1 MASRYEIS
9 TIFKMIDNWSAPMKK
24 IAGSST
30 VLAKK
35 VSVDMQRT
43 KMQIQAA
50 GQAMKTMAGVAAAAG
65 VALAGKTVVDS
76 VKTYVEFEDAVT
88 KAGSKFK
95 DVDVT
100 SAEYNQ
106 TLEKLQASAREVGA
120 LTKFSAV
127 DSANA
132 LDKMAM
138 AGLTSEQSMGM
149 LMGTTNLAAA
159 VGLDLTSAVD
169 MATDAMGA
177 FNLVSEDQE
186 QISANMNRIA
196 DVVAKTTNMANLD
209 MNMWF
214 ESVKMGASTFTSL
227 GGTIEEFSAYAGT
240 LANAGIKGGMAGNA
254 LKNIML
260 NLSAPAKAGADAM
273 KELGINVF
281 DAQGQ
286 MLPLTDIMKQFEKN
300 LAGVADDR
308 KAALLKDIFGKEQIS
323 SFNVLLSAGSKNLAE
338 FTKTLENSG
347 GTAEAIAGA
356 QMKSFAGMI
365 EQLKSAWQDKQLSL
379 GKAFEVGGAKDAL
392 ANLITYVQN
401 FDVAPIAGALTKIM
415 QAIPGIVEGFVGFV
429 QTLWNMRDVIG
440 ALVIA
445 WGVYKVAVIAA
456 LVVEKMM
463 EFFSAIKAVQAATQG
478 MSIAQAALNVV
489 MNANPIGLIIT
500 AIAALGF
507 GIYELIKHWDE
518 VKAAVL
524 NFCSVAW
531 EKIQAF
537 GGAVG
542 DFFNGMWQGITD
554 GIASMIES
562 CGSFFSWVWDKVL
575 SIADGIKNTFLS
587 IWGAISGFVNMVKTS
602 VINIGKSVLT
612 ALIDPIISA
621 LDAMSGLP
629 FVGDWI
635 GDRRNDLKSF
645 RDSITSTV
653 DTSLSLSEP
662 VTTAPVTQGERTAYS
677 VTENNNNTSTEVTVT
692 LDKGLKGTA
701 SGNAPN
707 VTVQSVSSAS
717 WK

>member
-9 TIFKMIDNWSAPMKK
+9 TIFKMIDNWSDPMKK

-65 VALAGKTVVDS
+65 VAVAGKTVVDS

-95 DVDVT
+95 DLDVT

-177 FNLVSEDQE
+177 FNLVSEDQD

-260 NLSAPAKAGADAM
+260 NLSAPAKVGADAL
-273 KELGINVF
+273 KELGISVF
-281 DAQGQ
+281 DASGR
-286 MLPLTDIMKQFEKN
+286 MKPITEIMKQFENN

-308 KAALLKDIFGKEQIS
+308 KAALLKDIFGKDQIS

-347 GTAEAIAGA
+347 GTAETIAGA

-379 GKAFEVGGAKDAL
+379 GKAFEVGGAKDSL

-401 FDVAPIAGALTKIM
+401 FDVAPIAGALTQIM
-415 QAIPGIVEGFVGFV
+415 QAIPGIVEGFVGFL
-429 QTLWNMRDVIG
+429 QTLWNLRDVIG

-445 WGVYKVAVIAA
+445 WGIYKGAVIAA
-456 LVVEKMM
+456 LVIEKMIA
-463 EFFSAIKAVQAATQG
+463 FFSAIKAVQTATQG

-500 AIAALGF
+500 AVAALIF
-507 GIYELIKHWDE
+507 LVYECVKHWE
-518 VKAAVL
+518 TWGNVILGLMVP
-524 NFCSVAW
+524 
-531 EKIQAF
+531 F
-537 GGAVG
+537 GGVVNLIMEFRSNWEAIKTA
-542 DFFNGMWQGITD
+542 FTD
-554 GIASMIES
+554 G
-562 CGSFFSWVWDKVL
+562 
-575 SIADGIKNTFLS
+575 
-587 IWGAISGFVNMVKTS
+587 GFVNGIKVLGGTILSSILHPLQSIFELLSKLPLVGDVFNKKAKALESFRQNALNGFGAMDNIAKMQLANSSVPTS
-602 VINIGKSVLT
+602 VQ
-612 ALIDPIISA
+612 
-621 LDAMSGLP
+621 
-629 FVGDWI
+629 
-635 GDRRNDLKSF
+635 
-645 RDSITSTV
+645 
-653 DTSLSLSEP
+653 SLMAKQNN
-662 VTTAPVTQGERTAYS
+662 VTAPVTQGERTAYS

>member
-9 TIFKMIDNWSAPMKK
+9 TIFKMIDNFSGPMKS
-24 IAGSST
+24 IAGSSS
-30 VLAKK
+30 VMAKK
-35 VSVDMQRT
+35 VSADMRRT
-43 KMQIQAA
+43 EMQIQAA
-50 GQAMKTMAGVAAAAG
+50 GRAMKAMAGVAAAAG

-159 VGLDLTSAVD
+159 AGTDLTTAVD
-169 MATDAMGA
+169 IATDALGIYGKDLA
-177 FNLVSEDQE
+177 SKGFAGVDAQLDK
-186 QISANMNRIA
+186 IS
-196 DVVAKTTNMANLD
+196 DVMAKTGVLANTDLQGL
-209 MNMWF
+209 F
-214 ESVKMGASTFTSL
+214 EAMTYAGPSFVTAGQS
-227 GGTIEEFSAYAGT
+227 IETFSAAMGT
-240 LANAGIKGGMAGNA
+240 LASAGIKGSLAGTALNAIFTQLGNA
-254 LKNIML
+254 DKR
-260 NLSAPAKAGADAM
+260 AKLEG
-273 KELGINVF
+273 LGVSVQ
-281 DAQGQ
+281 DAQGNFRN
-286 MLPLTDIMKQFEKN
+286 LIDI
-300 LAGVADDR
+300 VADLEKSLGGMGNVEKKSLLNSIFDVKGE
-308 KAALLKDIFGKEQIS
+308 KAITALMT
-323 SFNVLLSAGSKNLAE
+323 AGSDAVRD
-338 FTKTLENSG
+338 FENRLINSQ
-347 GTAEAIAGA
+347 GTAATVANA

-401 FDVAPIAGALTKIM
+401 FDVAPIAGALTQIM

-445 WGVYKVAVIAA
+445 WGVYKGAVIAA
-456 LVVEKMM
+456 LVIEKMKA
-463 EFFSAIKAVQAATQG
+463 FFSAIKAVQAATQG
-478 MSIAQAALNVV
+478 MSAAQAALNVV

-500 AIAALGF
+500 AIGALIFLIIKCVRHWETWGNVILGLMGPLGF
-507 GIYELIKHWDE
+507 IVNLIME
-518 VKAAVL
+518 FRS
-524 NFCSVAW
+524 NW
-531 EKIQAF
+531 EAIKTAF
-537 GGAVG
+537 S
-542 DFFNGMWQGITD
+542 D
-554 GIASMIES
+554 G
-562 CGSFFSWVWDKVL
+562 
-575 SIADGIKNTFLS
+575 
-587 IWGAISGFVNMVKTS
+587 GFVNGIKVLGGTILSAILHPLQSILELLSKLPLVGDVFNKQAKALESFRQKALNGFGAMDNVAKMQLANSSVPTS
-602 VINIGKSVLT
+602 VQ
-612 ALIDPIISA
+612 
-621 LDAMSGLP
+621 
-629 FVGDWI
+629 
-635 GDRRNDLKSF
+635 
-645 RDSITSTV
+645 
-653 DTSLSLSEP
+653 SLMAKQNN
-662 VTTAPVTQGERTAYS
+662 VTAPVTQGERTAYS

>member
-9 TIFKMIDNWSAPMKK
+9 TIFKMIDNWSGPMKK

-35 VSVDMQRT
+35 VSADMQKT

-50 GQAMKTMAGVAAAAG
+50 GRAMKTMAGVAAAAG

-177 FNLVSEDQE
+177 FNLVSEDQD

-365 EQLKSAWQDKQLSL
+365 EQLKSAWQDKQLSF
-379 GKAFEVGGAKDAL
+379 GKAFEAGGAKDAL
-392 ANLITYVQN
+392 QNLITYVQN

-429 QTLWNMRDVIG
+429 QTLWNLREIIIS
-440 ALVIA
+440 AAIA
-445 WGVYKVAVIAA
+445 WGIY
-456 LVVEKMM
+456 
-463 EFFSAIKAVQAATQG
+463 KAV
-478 MSIAQAALNVV
+478 MIAVNLV
-489 MNANPIGLIIT
+489 MMANPANLILVGIMALIT
-500 AIAALGF
+500 
-507 GIYELIKHWDE
+507 GIVMLIRNWDA
-518 VKAAVL
+518 VKAAVIG
-524 NFCSVAW
+524 FASAAW
-531 EKIQAF
+531 EKIQWLGGVIGDFFVGIWDGLIGGIDTAF
-537 GGAVG
+537 SYIG
-542 DFFNGMWQGITD
+542 DFFNWIWNKVT
-554 GIASMIES
+554 GIADFLGGILSGIWD
-562 CGSFFSWVWDKVL
+562 GFFGVL
-575 SIADGIKNTFLS
+575 TSIKNGL
-587 IWGAISGFVNMVKTS
+587 INVGKTILGYLIEP
-602 VINIGKSVLT
+602 VIN
-612 ALIDPIISA
+612 ALELLSNIP
-621 LDAMSGLP
+621 G
-629 FVGDWI
+629 I
-635 GDRRNDLKSF
+635 GDTFGGWAGSLKSF
-645 RDSITSTV
+645 QNSLFV
-653 DTSLSLSEP
+653 DDNEP
-662 VTTAPVTQGERTAYS
+662 VMTKPVTLGERTAYS

-692 LDKGLKGTA
+692 LPKGLKWTA
-701 SGNAPN
+701 KGNAPN
-707 VTVQSVSSAS
+707 VTVQSVSSAA

>member
-9 TIFKMIDNWSAPMKK
+9 TIFKMIDNWSGPMKK

-35 VSVDMQRT
+35 VSADMQKT

-50 GQAMKTMAGVAAAAG
+50 GRAMKAMAGVAVTAG

-177 FNLVSEDQE
+177 FNLVSEDQD
-186 QISANMNRIA
+186 QISTNMNRIA

-260 NLSAPAKAGADAM
+260 NLSAPAKAGADAL
-273 KELGINVF
+273 KELGISVF
-281 DAQGQ
+281 DASGR
-286 MLPLTDIMKQFEKN
+286 MKPITEIMKQFEKN

-308 KAALLKDIFGKEQIS
+308 KAALLNDIFGKEQIS

-347 GTAEAIAGA
+347 GTAETIAGA

-392 ANLITYVQN
+392 QNLITYVQN
-401 FDVAPIAGALTKIM
+401 FDVAPIAGALTQIM

-445 WGVYKVAVIAA
+445 WGVYKGAVIAA
-456 LVVEKMM
+456 LVIEKMM
-463 EFFSAIKAVQAATQG
+463 AFFSAIKAVQTATQG
-478 MSIAQAALNVV
+478 MSVAQAALNVV

-500 AIAALGF
+500 AVAALGL
-507 GIYELIKHWDE
+507 GIYELIKHWDS
-518 VKAAVL
+518 VSAAM
-524 NFCSVAW
+524 SIAW
-531 EKIQAF
+531 EWIK
-537 GGAVG
+537 
-542 DFFNGMWQGITD
+542 N
-554 GIASMIES
+554 IASIIWES
-562 CGSFFSWVWDKVL
+562 LLLAFDKVKSFFLEFRPLISALMGPVGMLVNMIVEVVDNFDNIKKAF
-575 SIADGIKNTFLS
+575 SEGGFIAGIKT
-587 IWGAISGFVNMVKTS
+587 
-602 VINIGKSVLT
+602 IGGT
-612 ALIDPIISA
+612 IISA
-621 LDAMSGLP
+621 VLAPIQQIFELLSKIPGVGSYFSDKASGLAD
-629 FVGDWI
+629 FRAKALTGFGSVG
-635 GDRRNDLKSF
+635 NNS
-645 RDSITSTV
+645 V
-653 DTSLSLSEP
+653 
-662 VTTAPVTQGERTAYS
+662 TAPVTQGERTAYS

-692 LDKGLKGTA
+692 LDKGLRGTA

>member
-9 TIFKMIDNWSAPMKK
+9 TIFKMIDNWSGPMKK

-35 VSVDMQRT
+35 VSADMQRT

-50 GQAMKTMAGVAAAAG
+50 GQAMKTMAGVAVAAG
-65 VALAGKTVVDS
+65 AALAGKTVVDS

-95 DVDVT
+95 DIDVT

-177 FNLVSEDQE
+177 FNLVSEDQD
-186 QISANMNRIA
+186 QISTNMNRIA

-260 NLSAPAKAGADAM
+260 NLSAPAKAGADAL
-273 KELGINVF
+273 KELGISVF
-281 DAQGQ
+281 DASGR
-286 MLPLTDIMKQFEKN
+286 MKPITEIMKQFEKN

-308 KAALLKDIFGKEQIS
+308 KAALLNDIFGKEQIS
-323 SFNVLLSAGSKNLAE
+323 SFNVLLSAGTENLTE

-379 GKAFEVGGAKDAL
+379 GKAFEAGGAKDAL

-401 FDVAPIAGALTKIM
+401 FDVAPIAGALTQIM

-445 WGVYKVAVIAA
+445 WGAYKVAIIGA
-456 LVVEKMM
+456 LVIEKMM
-463 EFFSAIKAVQAATQG
+463 AFFNAIKAVQAATQG
-478 MSIAQAALNVV
+478 MSMAQAALNVV

-500 AIAALGF
+500 AVAALGF
-507 GIYELIKHWDE
+507 GIYELIKHWD
-518 VKAAVL
+518 
-524 NFCSVAW
+524 SVCEAMAKVW
-531 EKIQAF
+531 EWMK
-537 GGAVG
+537 
-542 DFFNGMWQGITD
+542 N
-554 GIASMIES
+554 IASIIWE
-562 CGSFFSWVWDKVL
+562 GLLVAFDKVKSFFLEFRPLISALLGPVGMLVNMIVEVVNNFDNIKKAF
-575 SIADGIKNTFLS
+575 SEGGFIAGIKT
-587 IWGAISGFVNMVKTS
+587 
-602 VINIGKSVLT
+602 IGGT
-612 ALIDPIISA
+612 IISA
-621 LDAMSGLP
+621 VLAPIQKLFELLSKIPGVGSYFSDKAGGLAD
-629 FVGDWI
+629 FRAKALTGFGSVG
-635 GDRRNDLKSF
+635 NNS
-645 RDSITSTV
+645 V
-653 DTSLSLSEP
+653 
-662 VTTAPVTQGERTAYS
+662 TAPVTQGERTAYS

>member
-9 TIFKMIDNWSAPMKK
+9 TIFKMIDNFSGPMRS
-24 IAGSST
+24 IAGSSS
-30 VLAKK
+30 VLAKR
-35 VSVDMQRT
+35 VSADMQKT

-50 GQAMKTMAGVAAAAG
+50 GQAMKTMAGLAAG
-65 VALAGKTVVDS
+65 AAVALAGKTVVDS
-76 VKTYVEFEDAVT
+76 IKTYVEFEDAVT
-88 KAGSKFK
+88 KAGAKFK

-106 TLEKLQASAREVGA
+106 TLEKLQTAAREVGA
-120 LTKFSAV
+120 ATKFSAV
-127 DSANA
+127 DASQA
-132 LDKMAM
+132 LEKMAM

-177 FNLVSEDQE
+177 FNLVVNDPSLTADEVAKQT
-186 QISANMNRIA
+186 SANMDRIA

-209 MNMWF
+209 MGMWF

-286 MLPLTDIMKQFEKN
+286 MLPLTSIMKQFETN
-300 LAGVADDR
+300 LSGVADDR

-323 SFNVLLSAGSKNLAE
+323 SFNVLLSAGSKNLAD
-338 FTKTLENSG
+338 FTQTLKNAG

-356 QMKSFAGMI
+356 QMQSFSGMI

-379 GKAFEVGGAKDAL
+379 GKAFEVGGAKEAL
-392 ANLITYVQN
+392 QNLITYVQN
-401 FDVAPIAGALTKIM
+401 FDVSQIAAALTQIM

-429 QTLWNMRDVIG
+429 QTLWNMREIIG
-440 ALVIA
+440 ALVVA
-445 WGVYKVAVIAA
+445 WGLYKVAIIGA

-463 EFFSAIKAVQAATQG
+463 AFFTAIKAVQAATEG
-478 MSIAQAALNVV
+478 MSMAQAALNVI

-500 AIAALGF
+500 GIAALIF
-507 GIYELIKHWDE
+507 VTYECIKHWETWGNVILGLMGPFGFIVNLIMEFRANFEAIKSAFMDGGFLNGIR
-518 VKAAVL
+518 VL
-524 NFCSVAW
+524 GGTILSAILHPLQSIFELFSNLPLIGDGFKKQAQALESFRQNALTGFGAMDNVAKMQLANSSVP
-531 EKIQAF
+531 
-537 GGAVG
+537 
-542 DFFNGMWQGITD
+542 
-554 GIASMIES
+554 
-562 CGSFFSWVWDKVL
+562 
-575 SIADGIKNTFLS
+575 
-587 IWGAISGFVNMVKTS
+587 TS
-602 VINIGKSVLT
+602 VQ
-612 ALIDPIISA
+612 
-621 LDAMSGLP
+621 
-629 FVGDWI
+629 
-635 GDRRNDLKSF
+635 
-645 RDSITSTV
+645 
-653 DTSLSLSEP
+653 SLMAGQGNS
-662 VTTAPVTQGERTAYS
+662 TAPVTQGERTAYS
-677 VTENNNNTSTEVTVT
+677 VSETNNNTSTEVTVT
-692 LDKGLKGTA
+692 LDKGLKG
-701 SGNAPN
+701 SVSSPAPN
-707 VTVQSVSSAS
+707 VTVQSTSSAA

>member
-9 TIFKMIDNWSAPMKK
+9 TIFKMIDNWSGPMKK

-177 FNLVSEDQE
+177 FNLVSEDQD
-186 QISANMNRIA
+186 QISTNMNRIA

-260 NLSAPAKAGADAM
+260 NISAPAKAGADAM

-308 KAALLKDIFGKEQIS
+308 KAALLKDIFGKDQIS

-338 FTKTLENSG
+338 FSKTLENSG

-356 QMKSFAGMI
+356 QMKSFNGMI

-401 FDVAPIAGALTKIM
+401 FDVAPIAGALTQIM

-445 WGVYKVAVIAA
+445 WGVYKGAVIAT

-463 EFFSAIKAVQAATQG
+463 AFFSAIKAVQTATQG
-478 MSIAQAALNVV
+478 MSAAQAALNVV

-500 AIAALGF
+500 AVAALIF
-507 GIYELIKHWDE
+507 LVYECIKHWE
-518 VKAAVL
+518 TWGNVILGLMVP
-524 NFCSVAW
+524 
-531 EKIQAF
+531 F
-537 GGAVG
+537 GGL
-542 DFFNGMWQGITD
+542 FNLIMEFRSNWEAIKTAFTD
-554 GIASMIES
+554 GGFVNGI
-562 CGSFFSWVWDKVL
+562 KVL
-575 SIADGIKNTFLS
+575 SGTILS
-587 IWGAISGFVNMVKTS
+587 SILHPLQSIFELLSKLPLVGDVFNKKAKALESFRQNALNGFGAMDNVAKMQLANSSVPTS
-602 VINIGKSVLT
+602 VQ
-612 ALIDPIISA
+612 
-621 LDAMSGLP
+621 
-629 FVGDWI
+629 
-635 GDRRNDLKSF
+635 
-645 RDSITSTV
+645 
-653 DTSLSLSEP
+653 SLMAKQNN
-662 VTTAPVTQGERTAYS
+662 VTAPVTQGERTAYS